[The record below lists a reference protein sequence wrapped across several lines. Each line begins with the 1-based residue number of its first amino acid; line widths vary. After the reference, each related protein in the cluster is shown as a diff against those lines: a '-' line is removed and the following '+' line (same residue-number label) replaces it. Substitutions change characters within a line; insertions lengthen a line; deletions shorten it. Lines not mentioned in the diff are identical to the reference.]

1 MNVLFDTNVLL
12 DIVLK
17 REPFCS
23 ASLRAAEY
31 ALEGKI
37 TGFVSVQSLKDIF
50 YFVSMVQGE
59 ENAFDIV
66 EKLSILFRPI
76 GVTSEDSMTAIM
88 SDFRDY
94 EDGLI
99 NASAVRN
106 DIRAILTRDRAGFL
120 ESDLLIMS
128 PSGLEEYLKADV
140 TSGSIVLD

>member
-1 MNVLFDTNVLL
+1 
-12 DIVLK
+12 
-17 REPFCS
+17 
-23 ASLRAAEY
+23 
-31 ALEGKI
+31 
-37 TGFVSVQSLKDIF
+37 
-50 YFVSMVQGE
+50 MVQGE